1 MRGSL
6 VWWGVYIV
14 WCNDRRRELGQVCFG
29 CLFANAER
37 GPRATLD
44 RLISPPYRGR
54 GCGVAAP
61 PRSMR

>member
-1 MRGSL
+1 MRGSS
-6 VWWGVYIV
+6 VCWGVYIV

-44 RLISPPYRGR
+44 RLIAKAS
-54 GCGVAAP
+54 
-61 PRSMR
+61 